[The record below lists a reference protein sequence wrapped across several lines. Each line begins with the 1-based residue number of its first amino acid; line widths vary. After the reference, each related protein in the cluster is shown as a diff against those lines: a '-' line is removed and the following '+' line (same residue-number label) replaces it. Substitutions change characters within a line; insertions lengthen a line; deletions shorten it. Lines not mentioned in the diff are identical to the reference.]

1 MIRIVTIAAVLLSCS
16 IGYGQDLH
24 FSQTSQTPLFINP
37 AAAGVFDGW
46 ERITVN
52 HRNQWL
58 GASTQFMTTGISADM
73 NIGKNRMG
81 DKAHVGLGLLL
92 FNDIGGDSRFGNQNG
107 SLTVSGILPMG
118 GTGHLLS
125 AGVQGGF
132 GQRSA
137 DFDELRFYNQFNGAD
152 FDPNINS
159 GEPGSGRS
167 FTYIDAN
174 AGLFYMYDANQNT
187 FARNN
192 NFKFKLGVAGY
203 HLNKPYLTYS
213 NGLETERLHRK
224 LVAHAEVI
232 SDIVGSDFAIDGT
245 VVQTIQGGHYQTIL
259 GLMMR
264 YRFQNGGKITMLNQ
278 DAYFGFGLYSRI
290 KDAIIPAVMVDW
302 KGFKFGVSYDVTIS
316 ALRQAYTGGS
326 LEFSLT
332 YRNLHNAIFKTKKRR
347 M

>member
-1 MIRIVTIAAVLLSCS
+1 MKGFKIAVGVLLCT
-16 IGYGQDLH
+16 GLHAQDLH

-37 AAAGVFDGW
+37 ATAGVFDGW
-46 ERITVN
+46 ERVTVN

-58 GASTQFMTTGISADM
+58 GASTQFMTTGVSADL
-73 NIGKNRMG
+73 NIGKNRMN

-118 GTGHLLS
+118 GTGHILS

-137 DFDELRFYNQFNGAD
+137 DFDELRFYNQFDGTG
-152 FDPNINS
+152 FDQTINS

-174 AGLFYMYDANQNT
+174 AGLFYMYDANNNT

-192 NFKFKLGVAGY
+192 DLKFKIGVSGY

-213 NGLETERLHRK
+213 NGLETEQLHRK
-224 LVAHAEVI
+224 FIAHAELI
-232 SDIVGSDFAIDGT
+232 TDIASSNFAIDASA
-245 VVQTIQGGHYQTIL
+245 VQVKQGGHYETIL

-264 YRFQNGGKITMLNQ
+264 YRFQSGGKITTLNQ

-302 KGFKFGVSYDVTIS
+302 KGFKFGISYDVTIS

>member
-1 MIRIVTIAAVLLSCS
+1 MMKRLVIAATVFLSA
-16 IGYGQDLH
+16 GLNAQDLH

-37 AAAGVFDGW
+37 ATAGVFDGW

-58 GASTQFMTTGISADM
+58 GASTQFMTTGVSADL
-73 NIGKNRMG
+73 NIGKNRMN
-81 DKAHVGLGLLL
+81 DKAYVGLGILL

-107 SLTVSGILPMG
+107 SLTVSGVLPMG
-118 GTGHLLS
+118 GTGHVLS

-137 DFDELRFYNQFNGAD
+137 NFDELRFYNQFDGTG
-152 FDPNINS
+152 FDQNINS

-174 AGLFYMYDANQNT
+174 AGLFYMYDANNNT

-192 NFKFKLGVAGY
+192 NFKLKIGVSGY

-224 LVAHAEVI
+224 FIAHAEVI
-232 SDIVGSDFAIDGT
+232 SDIASSNFAIDASA
-245 VVQTIQGGHYQTIL
+245 VQVKQGGHYETIL

-264 YRFQNGGKITMLNQ
+264 YRFQSGGKITTLNQ